1 MNLKKFYNTKVNNI
15 ITNTGMKF
23 DGVVTDY
30 FHPDENETGKESIV
44 IDSSN
49 GSVIEF
55 YEDDI
60 KEIENFESYK

>member
-1 MNLKKFYNTKVNNI
+1 
-15 ITNTGMKF
+15 MKF

-49 GSVIEF
+49 GSAIEF

-60 KEIENFESYK
+60 KEIENFDAIWV